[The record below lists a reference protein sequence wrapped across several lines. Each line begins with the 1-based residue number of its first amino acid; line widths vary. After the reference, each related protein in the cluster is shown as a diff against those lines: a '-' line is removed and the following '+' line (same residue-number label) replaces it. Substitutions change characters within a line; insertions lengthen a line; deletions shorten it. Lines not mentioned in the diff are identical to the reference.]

1 MITIQCLYD
10 KMTQSDRQ
18 CSYSIINIILKENLK
33 LSALSVSDFSR
44 NFLKNFFISIS
55 INFFHLIFARNLL
68 LL

>member
-44 NFLKNFFISIS
+44 NFKKNFFISIS

>member
-10 KMTQSDRQ
+10 EMTQSDRSKQ
-18 CSYSIINIILKENLK
+18 CSYSIINVILKENLK
-33 LSALSVSDFSR
+33 SSDLSVSDFGR
-44 NFLKNFFISIS
+44 NFFISIS

>member
-44 NFLKNFFISIS
+44 NFFKKFFYFNFY
-55 INFFHLIFARNLL
+55 
-68 LL
+68 